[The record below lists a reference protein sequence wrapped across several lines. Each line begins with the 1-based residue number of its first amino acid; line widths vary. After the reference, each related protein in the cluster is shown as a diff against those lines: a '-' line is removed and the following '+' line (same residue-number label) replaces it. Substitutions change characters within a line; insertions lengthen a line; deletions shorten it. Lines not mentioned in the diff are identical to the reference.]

1 MSEGRH
7 GSRILSLQP
16 GALTPC
22 RALDGATGRC
32 SLLTGLSVPPGA
44 LGPRTCL
51 WFGEISNH
59 PYGPLVPKTMNGHV
73 PCPGWWGTHN
83 CQAGVPV
90 SWSRLGNLPSRET
103 AYTYAEHQ
111 HMLMTHNYPPD
122 LQIYQSMQNLSD
134 D

>member
-59 PYGPLVPKTMNGHV
+59 PYCPLVPRMMNGHV
-73 PCPGWWGTHN
+73 PCPGWWGTHVL
-83 CQAGVPV
+83 GGGGHMTI
-90 SWSRLGNLPSRET
+90 RLGSLCLGLDLAT
-103 AYTYAEHQ
+103 CLLGKQ
-111 HMLMTHNYPPD
+111 HTL
-122 LQIYQSMQNLSD
+122 MQNISIC
-134 D
+134 